1 MYGLFGNVYILVVC
15 YPGGNSLSA
24 NLIIE
29 AVAASL
35 ASIRGG
41 RWRKGSLELSAAK
54 LMEGYRKTYKAVKK
68 VLDAEGYLESANFPC
83 ARRLSAL
90 SRSDLEGEAGKGT
103 PEQVRK
109 LQEEMAD
116 MGERLQKILDEAAGA
131 INFRPP
137 AQTQGDQEAPSSQKG
152 FDILGLFNVPATS
165 PATQDP
171 FKFGEAE
178 VGYGFADFG
187 AVSAQAGPSG
197 AEVDFGDAPQGW
209 GGHESVATSDLTG
222 FAAEDSDSDSES
234 RQGESRFKDAFP
246 TAFSTGTDMFGSNN
260 GLPWNSG
267 DFSSTPSAPPGA
279 STSNF
284 GFTSAQSAKNE
295 DPPENT
301 NTWMSNNPF
310 ETAPEARAPHTEPPA
325 NAGVWNASNGSGDSW
340 QAAFDPPP
348 SSRADFSQTFVPTT
362 FVTLTETVRGRFEGE
377 HLHSLGYMGNLIL
390 DRNIAASGA
399 GTDFRVQTSGRMRLR
414 SLTYDSRYLKPELSF
429 HAEAYGFSV
438 RQSLPSDVGSQP
450 RVVQYICG
458 PSDVAPPI
466 LIKALAKIAPD
477 GSGLHIALPIMCP
490 HNSLRLEDVSCT
502 CYFRSILPGSLEPVR
517 ISPGGALWS
526 PNEVALQWILG
537 EFAPGTRKVL
547 RAFLRCPNRAS
558 LLEAS
563 RSFAARVRFT
573 APQKTASGFTAVTSA
588 MGAHHLVVGDFEAVP
603 KQLSNHACSKNEQTI
618 LAIK

>member
-24 NLIIE
+24 MLIIE

-68 VLDAEGYLESANFPC
+68 VLDAEGFLGSANFSC

-90 SRSDLEGEAGKGT
+90 SRSDLEGDAGKGT
-103 PEQVRK
+103 PEQARK

-116 MGERLQKILDEAAGA
+116 MGERLQNILDEAAIA
-131 INFRPP
+131 IDFRPP
-137 AQTQGDQEAPSSQKG
+137 AKSQGDQKASPAQGG
-152 FDILGLFNVPATS
+152 FDILGLFNAPAIS

-187 AVSAQAGPSG
+187 AFGAVPAQAGSSG
-197 AEVDFGDAPQGW
+197 SKVDFGDGPQGW
-209 GGHESVATSDLTG
+209 GGQESVATSDLTG
-222 FAAEDSDSDSES
+222 FAAEDSDSDCES

-246 TAFSTGTDMFGSNN
+246 AAFNTGADMFGSNSGL
-260 GLPWNSG
+260 GLPWNSD
-267 DFSSTPSAPPGA
+267 DFSSAPSVPPGA
-279 STSNF
+279 STSDF
-284 GFTSAQSAKNE
+284 GSNTAQSAKNE
-295 DPPENT
+295 NPSGNA
-301 NTWMSNNPF
+301 WMSNNPF
-310 ETAPEARAPHTEPPA
+310 ETAPEAPAPPTGPPA
-325 NAGVWNASNGSGDSW
+325 NAGVWNLSDGSGNSW
-340 QAAFDPPP
+340 QPAFDPPP
-348 SSRADFSQTFVPTT
+348 STKADFGQT

-377 HLHSLGYMGNLIL
+377 HLHSLGYMGDLIL

-399 GTDFRVQTSGRMRLR
+399 GTDFRVQTSGRMQLR
-414 SLTYDSRYLKPELSF
+414 SLSYDSRYLKPELSF

-438 RQSLPSDVGSQP
+438 RQSLPSEVGSQP
-450 RVVQYICG
+450 RVVQYVCG
-458 PSDVAPPI
+458 PSGVDPPM

-477 GSGLHIALPIMCP
+477 GSGLHIALPIVCP
-490 HNSLRLEDVSCT
+490 HNSNLRLENVTCT
-502 CYFRSILPGSLEPVR
+502 CYFRSTPPGSLEPVR
-517 ISPGGALWS
+517 TSPGGALWS
-526 PNEVALQWILG
+526 PNEVVLQWNLG
-537 EFAPGTRKVL
+537 ELAPGTRKVL

-563 RSFAARVRFT
+563 RSVAARVRFT
-573 APQKTASGFTAVTSA
+573 APQKTASGFAAVPSA

-603 KQLSNHACSKNEQTI
+603 KQLSIHA
-618 LAIK
+618 